1 MNAIPSPWAVK
12 KQVTCQIWY
21 LGNGLPTPVLKHQ
34 FQQLDVSAFTL
45 LSLFKKKFLFYKNGI
60 TLCLF
65 FCVL

>member
-45 LSLFKKKFLFYKNGI
+45 LSLFKKKFFIL
-60 TLCLF
+60 
-65 FCVL
+65 